1 MGRMDASAAASATD
15 AARGRLD
22 LTSLPTPE
30 TLLDRLRDPLGA
42 WLPTRRW
49 FAHRPAGPAPQP
61 LDVEV
66 ESWAG
71 LRVQADVAVLWT
83 VLAVDDHRGGRA
95 RYQVPLALLDPD
107 AEVAE
112 DALVTRTDEVA
123 VADALAL
130 PAGRDA
136 VLAVLAEGSGALGPG
151 LRLLADP
158 APTAQAAQAAPPA
171 GPGASSRVLSGEQ
184 SNTSLIHEQPGRTPV
199 ILKVFRLLGDGE
211 NPDVVLQ
218 SALTS
223 AGSPHVPAVLGSAR
237 IAFGERR
244 THALVAQE
252 FLPGVEDAWRTML
265 REAAAGRLDEAAL
278 RELGTV
284 LARVHADLALALGT
298 VPTGDAEARRMLA
311 QMRGRLTDV
320 ASSVPAVAA
329 HVEVLGALLHR
340 AAEVPWPAMQRIH
353 GDLHLGQ
360 VLAAPGRGW
369 VLLDFE
375 GEPLRPLAERLQED
389 CPLRDVAGMLRS
401 LDYAAAVTARE
412 HGIDAAGWALAARE
426 AFLDGYLAGVGIP
439 PQDPATR
446 ALLAAFEADK
456 AVYEALYESRNRPD
470 WLDIPLAALSR
481 ISATVREG

>member
-22 LTSLPTPE
+22 LTSLPAPE
-30 TLLDRLRDPLGA
+30 TLLDELRDPLGA

-49 FAHRPAGPAPQP
+49 FAHRPAGPAPLP

-66 ESWAG
+66 EAWAG
-71 LRVQADVAVLWT
+71 LRVQADVTVVWT

-95 RYQVPLALLDPD
+95 RYQVPLALLAPD

-112 DALVTRTDEVA
+112 DALVTRTEEVA

-158 APTAQAAQAAPPA
+158 APTAQAAAPA

-223 AGSPHVPAVLGSAR
+223 AGSRHVPAVLGSAQ
-237 IAFGERR
+237 IAYGSRR

-284 LARVHADLALALGT
+284 LAGVHADLALALGT
-298 VPTGDAEARRMLA
+298 VPTGDTEARRMLA

-320 ASSVPAVAA
+320 ASSVPTVAA
-329 HVEVLGALLHR
+329 HVEALGTLLHR

-360 VLAAPGRGW
+360 VLAAPGHGW

-375 GEPLRPLAERLQED
+375 GEPLRPLAERLRED

-412 HGIDAAGWALAARE
+412 HGTDASGWAHAARE
-426 AFLDGYLAGVGIP
+426 AFLDGYLTGAGIP

-446 ALLAAFEADK
+446 VLLAAFEADK

-470 WLDIPLAALSR
+470 WIDIPLAALTR
-481 ISATVREG
+481 ISGTVREG